1 MEFTLTANISEARL
15 EIQGAPTEH
24 LSARDVELL
33 VQYRAPILGGISMMA
48 GIEGLYGFKEEPG
61 LGSAAR
67 DAISAKLLGGARFK
81 LTPDISLDV
90 EGDVHIEDE
99 VVENTSLS
107 VRLRRA
113 F

>member
-1 MEFTLTANISEARL
+1 
-15 EIQGAPTEH
+15 
-24 LSARDVELL
+24 
-33 VQYRAPILGGISMMA
+33 MMA

-107 VRLRRA
+107 IRLRRA